1 MITTVLVAWH
11 SVFLKNLLYYSLPG
25 MCLFA
30 ELSREIK
37 KRRNV
42 VINKWLYQDIY
53 GINLNS
59 TAWFGIFFF
68 CLVFFYHCDNFLFC
82 TVRQKNVV
90 THHLVKSPAV
100 FCLCFS
106 NIDSVFKEW
115 CKWKVFRL
123 QIFTSSLMWNI
134 AGRSHSR
141 GVTCLRSVTPRG
153 VPE

>member
-59 TAWFGIFFF
+59 TAWFGFFFF
-68 CLVFFYHCDNFLFC
+68 CLVFFI
-82 TVRQKNVV
+82 TVIIFSFVQSGRKM
-90 THHLVKSPAV
+90 LSPT
-100 FCLCFS
+100 
-106 NIDSVFKEW
+106 I
-115 CKWKVFRL
+115 
-123 QIFTSSLMWNI
+123 
-134 AGRSHSR
+134 
-141 GVTCLRSVTPRG
+141 
-153 VPE
+153 

>member
-1 MITTVLVAWH
+1 MMTTALPLVAWH

-30 ELSREIK
+30 ELPREIK

-59 TAWFGIFFF
+59 TAWFGIFFLF
-68 CLVFFYHCDNFLFC
+68 SFFYHCERVIIFPF
-82 TVRQKNVV
+82 VQSSRKRYVV

-100 FCLCFS
+100 FCLCLS
-106 NIDSVFKEW
+106 NIF
-115 CKWKVFRL
+115 F
-123 QIFTSSLMWNI
+123 F
-134 AGRSHSR
+134 
-141 GVTCLRSVTPRG
+141 
-153 VPE
+153 